1 MQNTVYEK
9 ITAQFIEALNKGIIP
24 WKKPFVSN
32 ANFVTKKE
40 YQGIN
45 SLITSCRDY
54 ACPYWVTFKQANE
67 LEGKIKKGEKGTVI
81 VYWQSKERVFENE
94 VGEEEVKKGFLLRY
108 SMIFNLEQTEGI
120 EWEVTSS
127 GKTTTTAEVIV
138 SKYRDTPEI
147 VSVEQDRAY
156 YSPLRDIVNVPKKEK
171 FVSRE
176 EYYSTLFHELVHS
189 TGHVSRL
196 DRAELCNIALF
207 GDHSY
212 SKEELVA
219 EIGSAFLCHEA
230 GILSSTMANSEAYIA
245 GWARALGSDP
255 KMVMEA
261 AGKARKA
268 VGYLRG
274 DHEKSQ

>member
-1 MQNTVYEK
+1 MKNQTYEK
-9 ITAQFIEALNKGIIP
+9 ITAQFIEALNKGVVP

-54 ACPYWVTFKQANE
+54 ACPYWVTFKQAND
-67 LEGKIKKGEKGTVI
+67 LAGKVKKGEKGTVI
-81 VYWQSKERVFENE
+81 AYWQSKERVVENE
-94 VGEEEVKKGFLLRY
+94 VKEEEVKKGFLLRY

-120 EWEVTSS
+120 EWEVTGP
-127 GKTTTTAEVIV
+127 GKTTTTTAEAIV
-138 SKYRDTPEI
+138 SNYKNPPEI
-147 VSVEQDRAY
+147 VSMEQDRAY

-176 EYYSTLFHELVHS
+176 EYYSTVFHELVHS

-196 DRAELCNIALF
+196 DRAELCNIAFF

-219 EIGSAFLCHEA
+219 EIGSAFLCHDA
-230 GILSSTMANSEAYIA
+230 GILNATIANSEAYIA
-245 GWARALGSDP
+245 GWTRALGNDP
-255 KMVMEA
+255 KMIMEA
-261 AGKARKA
+261 AGKAKKA
-268 VGYLRG
+268 VEYIMG
-274 DHEKSQ
+274 KVA